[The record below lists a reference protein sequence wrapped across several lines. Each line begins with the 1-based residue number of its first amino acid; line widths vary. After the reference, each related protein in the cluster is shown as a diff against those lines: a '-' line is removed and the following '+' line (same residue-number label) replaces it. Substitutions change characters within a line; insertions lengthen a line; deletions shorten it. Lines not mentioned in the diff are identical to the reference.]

1 MNALSYFKIVKFSGD
16 TAVEGTA
23 TEGNKSGDEFGLGSS
38 SDHGEQSSINSGGDS
53 AGHLRDS
60 TGEMASEEGHENDSS
75 DNGEPRPLLDT
86 QSQSGQSSNLFLKRS
101 ADEDMVNNN
110 NHRRRR
116 QRLDEGDDDASLQ
129 DEGEPMDGVDDDDNA
144 NKKKDIS
151 SNDIEEKQRKKSASD
166 VPNPLGFPTSFLNMN
181 VSIGI
186 PKKTNDGMIKQ
197 NITDGFEIRI
207 KQMDPTSSSFID
219 NTQFTDV
226 TLLINFKRPAILL
239 VKV

>member
-1 MNALSYFKIVKFSGD
+1 MNALNYFKIVKFSGD
-16 TAVEGTA
+16 TAVEGSA
-23 TEGNKSGDEFGLGSS
+23 TEGSKLGDELGLGSS

-60 TGEMASEEGHENDSS
+60 TGEMASEEGQENDSS

-86 QSQSGQSSNLFLKRS
+86 QSQSGQSPNLFLKRS

-129 DEGEPMDGVDDDDNA
+129 DEGEPMDGVEDDDNA

-151 SNDIEEKQRKKSASD
+151 SNDIEEKQRK
-166 VPNPLGFPTSFLNMN
+166 M
-181 VSIGI
+181 VSLSG
-186 PKKTNDGMIKQ
+186 
-197 NITDGFEIRI
+197 ER
-207 KQMDPTSSSFID
+207 
-219 NTQFTDV
+219 
-226 TLLINFKRPAILL
+226 
-239 VKV
+239 